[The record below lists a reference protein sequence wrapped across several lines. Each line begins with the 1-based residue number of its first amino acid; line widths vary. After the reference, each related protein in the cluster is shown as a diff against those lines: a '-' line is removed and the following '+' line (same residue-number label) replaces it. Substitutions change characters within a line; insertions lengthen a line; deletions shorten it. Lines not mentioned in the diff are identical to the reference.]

1 MTKQTAQNR
10 SAPARGGRASDHGV
24 SWAVVVSKSGRTMTL
39 ADPEMAQSVK
49 QFEKTVTA
57 SKDSALDFLRRA
69 GIATPTGRLKKVYGG

>member
-10 SAPARGGRASDHGV
+10 SAPARGGHALELGTEWTR
-24 SWAVVVSKSGRTMTL
+24 VVAKSGRTMTL
-39 ADPEMAQSVK
+39 ADPEMAKSVK

-69 GIATPTGRLKKVYGG
+69 GIATATGRLKKVYGG